1 MWAAASPS
9 RLAPGTFASDPDC
22 VRSTAR
28 RFAGRPRPG
37 RAWRGGARADPRRL
51 ASTPATLATTPTAS
65 SSPSDDASLA
75 EEDPFVA
82 RRRRAEEAL
91 MSAIEFDAAWL
102 TDATVRGRIT
112 GEGAVAP
119 PPKTPRRR
127 PGYKPTA
134 SDLAREAAA
143 RDAAASAAHTSAT
156 LYDDQEFRR
165 VKAASLY
172 AILQPA
178 CTPRDVPARGGDG
191 GGVARFLAAAPAAL
205 ADVDPR
211 RAARALVRLRV
222 RLGDDADLVST
233 VSKDPASLLAP
244 IPERDDSDEA
254 VERRRAARREAASRA
269 MRTVT
274 ARVGARVLD
283 PDRAE
288 KETPLADGREDG
300 RWRVGGTLKGTS
312 DRAGDLTVRFWNL
325 WGGSSECRRVVT
337 ESPRGSVYRDPA
349 RMEAAVVRLDRYVP
363 FVDAPMLL
371 HRAPKLLESDAET
384 LVRRIAR
391 LKNTLRGGDVGQ
403 LLGLAP
409 TLLLAEEEEVAVA
422 VRGVAAEAAARRGGK
437 RASDVAVFEEVSR
450 IVREGGAESLLAR
463 GRAAK
468 GESRVVPVTERA
480 NVHFTS
486 A

>member
-1 MWAAASPS
+1 MAHG
-9 RLAPGTFASDPDC
+9 RD
-22 VRSTAR
+22 
-28 RFAGRPRPG
+28 RPRSHHGRGRG
-37 RAWRGGARADPRRL
+37 RA
-51 ASTPATLATTPTAS
+51 S
-65 SSPSDDASLA
+65 
-75 EEDPFVA
+75 
-82 RRRRAEEAL
+82 
-91 MSAIEFDAAWL
+91 
-102 TDATVRGRIT
+102 
-112 GEGAVAP
+112 
-119 PPKTPRRR
+119 PKTPRRR
-127 PGYKPTA
+127 PGYTPTA

-178 CTPRDVPARGGDG
+178 CTPATSPREAATAEASRVSSPPHPPLSRTSTRDARL
-191 GGVARFLAAAPAAL
+191 ARSFASASVSVTTPTSSRRCRRI
-205 ADVDPR
+205 PR
-211 RAARALVRLRV
+211 RSSRPSPNA
-222 RLGDDADLVST
+222 T
-233 VSKDPASLLAP
+233 
-244 IPERDDSDEA
+244 ISDEA

-300 RWRVGGTLKGTS
+300 GWRVGGTLKGTS

>member
-1 MWAAASPS
+1 
-9 RLAPGTFASDPDC
+9 
-22 VRSTAR
+22 
-28 RFAGRPRPG
+28 
-37 RAWRGGARADPRRL
+37 
-51 ASTPATLATTPTAS
+51 
-65 SSPSDDASLA
+65 
-75 EEDPFVA
+75 
-82 RRRRAEEAL
+82 

-102 TDATVRGRIT
+102 SDATVRGRIT

-143 RDAAASAAHTSAT
+143 RDAAASAAHPSAA

-178 CTPRDVPARGGDG
+178 CTPRDVPPRCGDG

-222 RLGDDADLVST
+222 DRGDDADLVSA
-233 VSKDPASLLAP
+233 VAKDPAALLAP
-244 IPERDDSDEA
+244 VPERDDSDEA

-283 PDRAE
+283 PARAE
-288 KETPLADGREDG
+288 KKPLADGREDG
-300 RWRVGGTLKGTS
+300 KWRVGGTLKGTS

-409 TLLLAEEEEVAVA
+409 TLLLAEEEEMAAA

-437 RASDVAVFEEVSR
+437 RASEVAVFEDAAR

-463 GRAAK
+463 GRAAR

>member
-1 MWAAASPS
+1 M
-9 RLAPGTFASDPDC
+9 
-22 VRSTAR
+22 
-28 RFAGRPRPG
+28 
-37 RAWRGGARADPRRL
+37 
-51 ASTPATLATTPTAS
+51 
-65 SSPSDDASLA
+65 
-75 EEDPFVA
+75 A

-127 PGYKPTA
+127 PGYTPTA

-165 VKAASLY
+165 AKAASLY

-222 RLGDDADLVST
+222 RLGDDADLVSA